1 MAVPG
6 RIFAAIL
13 AAGAS
18 SRFDAGPKV
27 DAIAGGMP
35 LGEHAVRLL
44 ARFPWHGRAA
54 VVRQDSGPFAERAR
68 AAGLA
73 LIVNRDAAQGLAHSL
88 KRAAEAAAAS
98 GADGLLVLLADM
110 PFVSPAHVERLVA
123 AFAGRSGEGVA
134 ATRYPDGHAGPPAL
148 FGASLFPR
156 LLAMDGDRGAGALL
170 RDGRL
175 VTMVSPDSP
184 VELAD
189 IDSTADLG
197 LFHDSGPSGCYTD

>member
-35 LGEHAVRLL
+35 LGEHAIRLL
-44 ARFPWHGRAA
+44 SHFAWHGRAA

-73 LIVNRDAAQGLAHSL
+73 LIVNSDAARGLAHSL
-88 KRAAEAAAAS
+88 KRAAEAAGAS
-98 GADGLLVLLADM
+98 GADGLLLLLADM

-123 AFAGRSGEGVA
+123 AFAGRGGQGVA
-134 ATRYPDGHAGPPAL
+134 ATGYPDGRAGPPAI
-148 FGASLFPR
+148 FGAALFPR
-156 LLAMDGDRGAGALL
+156 LLAMEGDRGAAELL
-170 RDGRL
+170 REESL
-175 VTMVSPDSP
+175 VTVVTPGSPA
-184 VELAD
+184 ELAD
-189 IDSTADLG
+189 IDRTADLAIFDG
-197 LFHDSGPSGCYTD
+197 SGPAAAPGA